1 MCGWTIS
8 YQLYHTITIILYI
21 TLKINI
27 LLLLLLPKSALLL
40 WITIAFETLSCFKLA
55 LMFMSFSKTESV
67 RLHLC
72 G

>member
-21 TLKINI
+21 TLKII